1 MMATRRVWLC
11 RHAERMDQHDP
22 QWLSHA
28 ARPYDPPLSPHG
40 LVQARETAER
50 LAGQGIAHVVAS
62 PYLRTV
68 QMAHIIAQHLGLTV
82 KLEPG
87 VGEILRE
94 GTAGG
99 REPELTPARELAAA
113 YPTLDLTYESDLY
126 AQYPEDE
133 QGIAA
138 RVSKAAR
145 QVLHRLEGDLLVI
158 GHGASVS
165 HFARALLGENQ
176 SVPTPM
182 AGVSRLDRN
191 GEGGW
196 IRTLAGD
203 VSHLSQR
210 ALGEQEL
217 ADKELR

>member
-28 ARPYDPPLSPHG
+28 ARPYDPPLSPRG
-40 LVQARETAER
+40 LVQAGETAER
-50 LAGQGIAHVVAS
+50 LADQGIAHVVAS

-68 QMAHIIAQHLGLTV
+68 QMAHIIAQRLGLAV

-99 REPELTPARELAAA
+99 REPELTPVPELTAA
-113 YPTLDLTYESDLY
+113 YETIDQAYHSDLC
-126 AQYPEDE
+126 ARYPEDE
-133 QGIAA
+133 QGVAA

-145 QVLHRLEGDLLVI
+145 QVLQRLDGDVLIV

-165 HFARALLGENQ
+165 HFARALLGAAQ

-182 AGVSRLDRN
+182 AGVSRLERN
-191 GEGGW
+191 GDGQW
-196 IRTLAGD
+196 VRTLAGD

-217 ADKELR
+217 TNRELC